1 MDTHIKKTQFT
12 ASVCTKICHFSSTV
26 GQKWPFFCQQLSF
39 LAKKYQFRAQISV
52 SWVWVVSWCPRYPI
66 LRVLVSK
73 EDVLHAIEAISQL
86 FQGHQHQKTPIF
98 AQKMAKKY
106 QFWAQIS
113 VV

>member
-1 MDTHIKKTQFT
+1 MHQNLPFFIKNRPKM
-12 ASVCTKICHFSSTV
+12 AN
-26 GQKWPFFCQQLSF
+26 FCQQMSF

-52 SWVWVVSWCPRYPI
+52 FWVWVVSWCPRYPI
-66 LRVLVSK
+66 LRVLDSK

-86 FQGHQHQKTPIF
+86 FQGHQHQKTPFF

-113 VV
+113 VI

>member
-1 MDTHIKKTQFT
+1 MHQNLPFFIKNRPKM
-12 ASVCTKICHFSSTV
+12 AI
-26 GQKWPFFCQQLSF
+26 FCQQLSF

-52 SWVWVVSWCPRYPI
+52 FWVWVVSWCPQYPI
-66 LRVLVSK
+66 LRVLDSK

-86 FQGHQHQKTPIF
+86 FQGHQHQKTPFF

-113 VV
+113 VI